1 MESDISDASGTIS
14 TATEKQLGLA
24 TRLKALTE
32 RDPEASYERRYWNV
46 REQVKVGVVHPTGSQ
61 VVPASKLYYSV
72 Y

>member
-14 TATEKQLGLA
+14 GATEKLGLA